1 MKTIL
6 SFLLLITSYS
16 LNAFELTAYYCT
28 EQTDRKLCNGTCG
41 KSARDKYTF
50 DVNEKKNLIV
60 VESFEKK
67 NNGFS
72 WEKKTSEILDNC
84 KIVNKY
90 NWQCFELKEGRPGTV
105 LAGLRFNNRHFM
117 HGGVYH
123 DVTIL
128 DDEDPN
134 RGGIC
139 AK

>member
-6 SFLLLITSYS
+6 SFLLLVTSYS
-16 LNAFELTAYYCT
+16 LNAFELTHYYCT
-28 EQTDRKLCNGTCG
+28 KQSDRKLCNGTCT
-41 KSARDKYTF
+41 KSSTYKHAF
-50 DVNEKKNLIV
+50 DVNEKKNLII
-60 VESFEKK
+60 VEMFEKK

-84 KIVNKY
+84 TIVNKY
-90 NWQCFELKEGRPGTV
+90 NWQCFQVLEGRPGTPV
-105 LAGLRFNNRHFM
+105 AGLRVNHRYFM

-123 DVTIL
+123 DETAL

-134 RGGIC
+134 RGDSC